1 MKKLQNLIKL
11 SSNVKILVPSTVSVD
26 KSLDDS
32 EFNSEVDKALTFMGK
47 LFGGSTASNA
57 LGTWVSDDLGLVREK
72 VKVVE
77 SYTTSDDLES
87 HIDSV
92 VDYALSLKSRL
103 QQEAIGLIVNN
114 ELYFVYIRSGT
125 FGSYCC
131 QSINLNQEIICE
143 KLQKIL
149 QEHLSMVRKKP

>member
-26 KSLDDS
+26 KSLNDS
-32 EFNSEVDKALTFMGK
+32 EFNSEVDKALTFLGK

-92 VDYALSLKSRL
+92 VDYALSLKNRL

-114 ELYFVYIRSGT
+114 ELYFV
-125 FGSYCC
+125 
-131 QSINLNQEIICE
+131 
-143 KLQKIL
+143 
-149 QEHLSMVRKKP
+149 